1 MTDDKVSDSSVGR
14 RRRWKVRYLAKA
26 TRFFI
31 VFINLSKDNAHETTN
46 IQSCKSVYSAVELH
60 SFCAILCRR
69 NVGARALLAISGDCA
84 SG

>member
-1 MTDDKVSDSSVGR
+1 MIDDRVSDSSVGR

-26 TRFFI
+26 TEFFRF
-31 VFINLSKDNAHETTN
+31 FINLSKDNAHETTN
-46 IQSCKSVYSAVELH
+46 IQCCKRVNFAVELY